1 MLDTN
6 KRTLHFDKAQC
17 GHSHP
22 SLLPLRMA
30 LTAAERVSPAR
41 PQRIDVNAQRAMQLI
56 ERMKTDYQKPLPFTS
71 WKDDPV
77 LNSFRLQEVIG
88 TNVG

>member
-6 KRTLHFDKAQC
+6 KRTLHFDKAQY

-30 LTAAERVSPAR
+30 LIAAESASPACPPR
-41 PQRIDVNAQRAMQLI
+41 TDANEQKALQLI
-56 ERMKTDYQKPLPFTS
+56 QKMRTEHEKPV
-71 WKDDPV
+71 WKEDSIF
-77 LNSFRLQEVIG
+77 NSFRLQEVIG
-88 TNVG
+88 SDV